1 MPISV
6 TLHFRLRG
14 FDEARLISANIFKY
28 QEFWK
33 EPSTAPI
40 TWLGLLFSMLCLAT
54 VSLLY
59 AGDDPLEIWGTPVDI
74 AKKYQILCSKCLV
87 LGNYT
92 NPGIYT
98 VPTLLLYFESEFMQ
112 GGDIAKCW
120 ILHGLLV
127 RVALRMGYHRDARNH
142 PNLTAFQGEMRRRM
156 WHMVAQVDLLL
167 SFQIGLPSMIRALQS
182 DTMPPHNLFDNDFG
196 ETSAELPPERPD
208 FEPTPV
214 SYMICKSRICQ
225 VFGMITEQANLIIQ
239 PTYAEVMELDAR
251 LCEVYA
257 LVPPF
262 LVGRPLE
269 ESITDTP
276 NIIMQ
281 RFNIILLFHKSR
293 CVLHRKYLMEDDP
306 SSAYIYSKN
315 SCIDSAL
322 ELLHC
327 QSLIHDAVQA
337 GGPLSRDRWFLS
349 TIAAH
354 DFLLGAMI
362 LHVALTRLREVM
374 PIVGGQGNENGSKTQ
389 GRQHMFHQLENSHEL
404 WIKAPKE
411 SRDSK
416 KASQVLKMILE
427 TARRHIIPHD
437 AGVAE
442 ISHGLTSVNEALQQS
457 DNYSEKVSAFERNHP
472 TNQPPL
478 GLWEDLGSM
487 IEMPENLNWVCC
499 LVLLC
504 KLYRRLK
511 TNQAQETW
519 DSQIN
524 APVSDIS
531 NPFWTS
537 DTIFE
542 DLPLLDDRD
551 VLEQLDI

>member
-1 MPISV
+1 MFLALPIFVFIISMIG
-6 TLHFRLRG
+6 G
-14 FDEARLISANIFKY
+14 FDEAWFCQLIRLISVNIFKY

-54 VSLLY
+54 LSLLY

-74 AKKYQILCSKCLV
+74 AKKYQILSSKCLV

-92 NPGIYT
+92 KPGIYT
-98 VPTLLLYFESEFMQ
+98 VQTLLLYFESEFMQ

-120 ILHGLLV
+120 VLHGLLV

-142 PNLTAFQGEMRRRM
+142 SNITAFQGEMRRRM

-167 SFQIGLPSMIRALQS
+167 SFQLGLPSMIRVLQS
-182 DTMPPHNLFDNDFG
+182 DTTPPHNLFDNDFC
-196 ETSAELPPERPD
+196 ETSPELPPERPE
-208 FEPTPV
+208 FEPTPI

-225 VFGMITEQANLIIQ
+225 VFGMITEQANLIRQ
-239 PTYAEVMELDAR
+239 PTYAEVIELDAR
-251 LCEVYA
+251 LREVYA

-262 LVGRPLE
+262 LVGRPLD

-276 NIIMQ
+276 NLIMQ

-293 CVLHRKYLMEDDP
+293 CVLHRKYLTEDDP
-306 SSAYIYSKN
+306 KSAYIYSKN

-327 QSLIHDAVQA
+327 QSAIHDAVQP

-362 LHVALTRLREVM
+362 LYVALTRFHEAM
-374 PIVGGQGNENGSKTQ
+374 PIVDGQGNGRDSETQ
-389 GRQHMFHQLENSHEL
+389 RRQSIFQQLETSYEL
-404 WIKAPKE
+404 WTRSPKE
-411 SRDSK
+411 ARDSK
-416 KASQVLKMILE
+416 KASEVLKMIIE
-427 TARRHIIPHD
+427 TARRQITPCD
-437 AGVAE
+437 AGVAV
-442 ISHGLTSVNEALQQS
+442 IPGGQTHLNDALQQY
-457 DNYSEKVSAFERNHP
+457 DKYSEERLAFESNP
-472 TNQPPL
+472 ATNQIPL

-487 IEMPENLNWVCC
+487 IEMPDNLNWVCC
-499 LVLLC
+499 FFCLAYYVGGPSLI
-504 KLYRRLK
+504 KPRKHGTVRS
-511 TNQAQETW
+511 TRQ
-519 DSQIN
+519 
-524 APVSDIS
+524 
-531 NPFWTS
+531 
-537 DTIFE
+537 
-542 DLPLLDDRD
+542 
-551 VLEQLDI
+551 